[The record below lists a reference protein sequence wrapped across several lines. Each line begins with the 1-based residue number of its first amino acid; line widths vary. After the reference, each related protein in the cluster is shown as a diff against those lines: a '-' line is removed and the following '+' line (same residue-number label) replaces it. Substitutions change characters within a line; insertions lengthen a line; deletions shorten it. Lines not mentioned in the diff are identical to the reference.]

1 MKKQNGITLLSLII
15 TIVMMMIIASATIFT
30 SNNRMKV
37 NNLNKLRNDLQLLQ
51 DRVAEYYATYG
62 GLPVVKGEN
71 GEPLIYL
78 SNVPADERNEEDET
92 YTDAEGNT
100 RYKDHIIDL
109 EALGDITLNFGKGY
123 AEYKNGT
130 TTGTSSDVYI
140 INSKTHS
147 IYYDRGIE
155 GRPNRQGDTRLY
167 YAYGLPALGETSP
180 DNIPPTKP
188 TINIVEGTLDESNEE
203 NSDTVG
209 YYTTPVTLEFVPG
222 KNKISE
228 VTGTTYSIE
237 DNAGNKI
244 VNNKSIATLTN
255 NRYELEDDGQY
266 TITVTTTS
274 ENGETSSVT
283 YTVSITQPFEPLQI
297 GDYVDYRYISA
308 SDYSLAT
315 TYSGTDSAQTIKQN
329 VSSYGG
335 VMKWRV
341 FKIDDSTGKVDLIS
355 EKPTEASIALKGAK
369 GYNNGVYY
377 LNDICK
383 KHYSNY
389 RVGVTARNIN
399 IEDIENQMNSTGLA
413 RRNAYTSNNAS
424 IKYGSTKT
432 YSGNTYTYY
441 PYLYAKE
448 KGAGIASQS
457 ASSSGI
463 GVSEDTASGFTV
475 PSTQTSTRPT
485 AIYLGL
491 ISFRYLTVT
500 QTYYETTGT
509 NPESYFSN
517 ATAYDLL
524 FNTEASYWIASRY
537 VNTYSS
543 FASFGIHTVS
553 SGFNALSTGTLYNSG
568 NSGSNVETCLRPM
581 VTLDASMIGRTGGT
595 RTNPR
600 TVTAN

>member
-78 SNVPADERNEEDET
+78 SNVPAEERNEEDET

-203 NSDTVG
+203 NSDTIG

-377 LNDICK
+377 LNYICK

-399 IEDIENQMNSTGLA
+399 IEDIENYLNSTGKTA
-413 RRNAYTSNNAS
+413 RSNYTSVGN
-424 IKYGSTKT
+424 IKYNGTKT
-432 YSGNTYTYY
+432 YYDGNSYY
-441 PYLYAKE
+441 PYLYANE
-448 KGAGIASQS
+448 KGSGEGSTS
-457 ASSSGI
+457 ASTSGI
-463 GVSEDTASGFTV
+463 GVSEDTASSFTV
-475 PSTQTSTRPT
+475 PSTQTYTNKT
-485 AIYLGL
+485 VGIGL
-491 ISFRYLTVT
+491 LRRGTLTTT
-500 QTYYETTGT
+500 QTFYSIPS
-509 NPESYFSN
+509 NSESYFSN
-517 ATAYDLL
+517 TTAYNLL
-524 FNTEASYWIASRY
+524 FDTDSNYWVASRY
-537 VNTYSS
+537 AHLYSS
-543 FASFGIHTVS
+543 YTSFGIRTVS
-553 SGFNALSTGTLYNSG
+553 TNALMAGALCNSAK
-568 NSGSNVETCLRPM
+568 SDSSPTEHLRPM

-595 RTNPR
+595 RDNPR